1 MPHSVSIQAPTSR
14 VVRGSVSVI
23 QAVSLSCCTSLKRQA
38 LPSWPK
44 ARQTLDA
51 LFSIQPMPGADRIV
65 VQIEP
70 LGDRLAAHPIVQQQQ
85 GIGPPRQSMSHR
97 PISGQFNQVA
107 TRLRVKEATANHAM
121 TRVAAEL
128 IRKRRIRVLKE
139 SGYRLTFA
147 TRRMHE
153 K

>member
-1 MPHSVSIQAPTSR
+1 
-14 VVRGSVSVI
+14 
-23 QAVSLSCCTSLKRQA
+23 
-38 LPSWPK
+38 
-44 ARQTLDA
+44 
-51 LFSIQPMPGADRIV
+51 MPGADRIV
-65 VQIEP
+65 VQIEH

-139 SGYRLTFA
+139 SGYLSWPSSS
-147 TRRMHE
+147 MHVHRWMPASVSICRADPSGSD
-153 K
+153 